1 MQIHTLISS
10 ENGPIILWVMY
21 PHRGDELERTADSIR
36 ELVDEKQFSLIAI
49 QVDDWNRDLSPWE
62 SDEVDGSF
70 AGEAGRTLDYIE
82 HQVVPQI
89 NNVCKSN
96 RPLYIMGYSLAG
108 LFALWAMYQTDIFA
122 GCATCSGSMWYPG
135 FAEYVKSQPTL
146 EDKHIYISLGGKE
159 SRTSDRL
166 MATVADRTKEIYDL
180 LKKDNDVI
188 YEINPGGHF
197 ADSGTRMAKAVKWIE
212 NINTHNAHMY

>member
-1 MQIHTLISS
+1 
-10 ENGPIILWVMY
+10 
-21 PHRGDELERTADSIR
+21 
-36 ELVDEKQFSLIAI
+36 
-49 QVDDWNRDLSPWE
+49 
-62 SDEVDGSF
+62 
-70 AGEAGRTLDYIE
+70 
-82 HQVVPQI
+82 
-89 NNVCKSN
+89 
-96 RPLYIMGYSLAG
+96 MGYSLAG

-135 FAEYVKSQPTL
+135 FVEYVNSQPTL
-146 EDKHIYISLGGKE
+146 ANKHIYFSLGGKE

-197 ADSGTRMAKAVKWIE
+197 ADSGKRLAKAVKWIE
-212 NINTHNAHMY
+212 KVASA

>member
-1 MQIHTLISS
+1 MQLHTLISS

-21 PHRGDELERTADSIR
+21 PHRGDELEHTADSIR
-36 ELVDEKQFSLIAI
+36 ELVGEEQFTLVAI
-49 QVDDWNRDLSPWE
+49 QIDDWNRDLSPWR

-82 HQVVPQI
+82 QQVIPQLDI
-89 NNVCKSN
+89 QSQAN

-122 GCATCSGSMWYPG
+122 GCVT
-135 FAEYVKSQPTL
+135 
-146 EDKHIYISLGGKE
+146 YISLGGKE

-166 MATVADRTKEIYDL
+166 MATVADRTKEICEL

-197 ADSGTRMAKAVKWIE
+197 ADSGKRLAKAVKWIE
-212 NINTHNAHMY
+212 KVASA

>member
-21 PHRGDELERTADSIR
+21 PHRVDDLEHTADSIR
-36 ELVDEKQFSLIAI
+36 ELVGEEQFTLAAI
-49 QVDDWNRDLSPWE
+49 QIDDWNRDLSPWR

-70 AGEAGRTLDYIE
+70 
-82 HQVVPQI
+82 
-89 NNVCKSN
+89 
-96 RPLYIMGYSLAG
+96 AG

-135 FAEYVKSQPTL
+135 FVEYVNSQPTL
-146 EDKHIYISLGGKE
+146 TGKHIYISLGGKE
-159 SRTSDRL
+159 SRTTDRL
-166 MATVADRTKEIYDL
+166 MATVADRTKEIYEL

-197 ADSGTRMAKAVKWIE
+197 ADSGKRLAKAVKWIE
-212 NINTHNAHMY
+212 KINTHNAYTY